1 MISAHLT
8 DEQVARYRSRAL
20 PPGELLAVD
29 THLSGCRECRDL
41 LYREER
47 AGIRLDS
54 LRAGFSPHL
63 EYEEI
68 AGIVDGASISDAR
81 RHLDECAA
89 CRDEVEDLRQFRSEM
104 KATPRAPVP
113 MPGREKTWKLPALVG
128 LAAALVVALAVSQW
142 MSRRPGSARSSAP
155 VAAQQALPS
164 VPALS
169 PAEREAVQ
177 LALQSHKLERA
188 PILDR
193 LVSRQG
199 VLLGAPAEPAGF
211 DLLSPMGTAVMEDR
225 PTLSWKPLPGTT
237 RYVVSIFDEN
247 FSKVAESP
255 ALTSPSWQP
264 DSPLARGRIYN
275 WQVVARIRGTIVR
288 TPMPPAPEARFEVV
302 SAKIA
307 GQMETA
313 RRDHP
318 RDHLLL
324 AVLDAEA
331 GALDDAANEL
341 DLLSAT
347 DPATAGALR
356 ASLDELR
363 R

>member
-8 DEQVARYRSRAL
+8 TEQIARCRSRTL
-20 PPGELLAVD
+20 PPEELLAVD
-29 THLSGCRECRDL
+29 AHLSGCRECRDL
-41 LYREER
+41 LCREER
-47 AGIRLDS
+47 AGVRLDS
-54 LRAGFSPHL
+54 LRAGFTRHL
-63 EYEEI
+63 EYDEI
-68 AGIVDGASISDAR
+68 AGIVDGASVPDAE
-81 RHLDECAA
+81 RHVEECAA
-89 CRDEVEDLRQFRSEM
+89 CRAEVEDLRQFRSEL

-113 MPGREKTWKLPALVG
+113 MPGRERRRKMPALVG
-128 LAAALVVALAVSQW
+128 FAAALLVALAVSQW
-142 MSRRPGSARSSAP
+142 MSRRPGSARPSAP

-193 LVSRQG
+193 LVSRRG

-237 RYVVSIFDEN
+237 RYAVSIFDEN
-247 FSKVAESP
+247 FNKVAESP

-264 DSPLARGRIYN
+264 EKPLPRGRIYN
-275 WQVVARIRGTIVR
+275 WQVSAKIRGRIVR
-288 TPMPPAPEARFEVV
+288 APVPPAPEARFEVV
-302 SAKIA
+302 SAKTA
-307 GQMETA
+307 DQMETA
-313 RRDHP
+313 RREHP

-324 AVLDAEA
+324 AVLYAGV
-331 GALDDAANEL
+331 GALDNAASEL

-347 DPATAGALR
+347 DPATAEALR
-356 ASLDELR
+356 SSLVELR